1 MSFSDLLN
9 KPLPSVETDEEE
21 TTTLESADPEEMEG
35 DIGDGEE
42 GIEDDTEI
50 NQGDTTD
57 EACGDDDTECE
68 YGDDFEDDL
77 EDPEGDV
84 ASVIDDELD
93 DDEDDDELD
102 VDDLSS
108 EELDELDDELTDDYV
123 DDLVGDQDEITLSP
137 EEEMEADDMMST
149 AATTIVV
156 NDELNAQEKAEFLES
171 AEQLQIA
178 VNEGLL
184 LESDINDMMYDLG
197 MVTEGQKYNKKML
210 IRLDKKSKMKQLYSL
225 AVNVSACAHHDPDF
239 IKLKKV
245 LRVRKQLRAKLRK
258 KYHAEAMKRMKVYY
272 KRLTSSKSS
281 VLSKIGKKLSK

>member
-1 MSFSDLLN
+1 
-9 KPLPSVETDEEE
+9 
-21 TTTLESADPEEMEG
+21 
-35 DIGDGEE
+35 
-42 GIEDDTEI
+42 
-50 NQGDTTD
+50 
-57 EACGDDDTECE
+57 
-68 YGDDFEDDL
+68 
-77 EDPEGDV
+77 
-84 ASVIDDELD
+84 
-93 DDEDDDELD
+93 
-102 VDDLSS
+102 
-108 EELDELDDELTDDYV
+108 
-123 DDLVGDQDEITLSP
+123 
-137 EEEMEADDMMST
+137 MEADDMMST

-184 LESDINDMMYDLG
+184 LESDLDDLMYDLG
-197 MVTEGQKYNKKML
+197 MVTEGKNYNKKML

-281 VLSKIGKKLSK
+281 VLSNIGKKLSK

>member
-9 KPLPSVETDEEE
+9 KPLPSAETDEEE

-93 DDEDDDELD
+93 DDEDEDELD
-102 VDDLSS
+102 VDDLSG
-108 EELDELDDELTDDYV
+108 EELDALDDELTDDYV

-281 VLSKIGKKLSK
+281 VLSNIGKKLSK

>member
-1 MSFSDLLN
+1 
-9 KPLPSVETDEEE
+9 
-21 TTTLESADPEEMEG
+21 
-35 DIGDGEE
+35 
-42 GIEDDTEI
+42 
-50 NQGDTTD
+50 
-57 EACGDDDTECE
+57 
-68 YGDDFEDDL
+68 
-77 EDPEGDV
+77 
-84 ASVIDDELD
+84 
-93 DDEDDDELD
+93 
-102 VDDLSS
+102 
-108 EELDELDDELTDDYV
+108 
-123 DDLVGDQDEITLSP
+123 
-137 EEEMEADDMMST
+137 MMST

-197 MVTEGQKYNKKML
+197 MVTEGHKYNKKML

-281 VLSKIGKKLSK
+281 VLSNIGKKLSK

>member
-9 KPLPSVETDEEE
+9 KPLPSAQTDEEE
-21 TTTLESADPEEMEG
+21 ITTLESADPEELKG

-42 GIEDDTEI
+42 GVDDGTETK
-50 NQGDTTD
+50 QGDTTD
-57 EACGDDDTECE
+57 EACNKEENVDTEKCDGTKCE
-68 YGDDFEDDL
+68 DGDDFDDDDIEDDL

-93 DDEDDDELD
+93 DDEDEDELD

-108 EELDELDDELTDDYV
+108 EELDALDDELTDDFV
-123 DDLVGDQDEITLSP
+123 DDLAGEEDEVTLSP
-137 EEEMEADDMMST
+137 DEEIEADDMMST

-156 NDELNAQEKAEFLES
+156 NDELNATEKAEFLES

-184 LESDINDMMYDLG
+184 LESDIDDL
-197 MVTEGQKYNKKML
+197 
-210 IRLDKKSKMKQLYSL
+210 MKQLYSL
-225 AVNVSACAHHDPDF
+225 AVNVSACAHHDPDYL
-239 IKLKKV
+239 KLKKV
-245 LRVRKQLRAKLRK
+245 LRMRKQLRARLRK

>member
-1 MSFSDLLN
+1 MSFFDLLN
-9 KPLPSVETDEEE
+9 KPLPSAETDEEE

-42 GIEDDTEI
+42 GIEDDTET

-57 EACGDDDTECE
+57 EACGDDTECE

-197 MVTEGQKYNKKML
+197 MVTEGHKYNKKML

-281 VLSKIGKKLSK
+281 VLSNIGKKLSK

>member
-1 MSFSDLLN
+1 MSFFDLLN
-9 KPLPSVETDEEE
+9 KPLPSAETDEEE

-281 VLSKIGKKLSK
+281 VLSNIGKKLSK

>member
-9 KPLPSVETDEEE
+9 KPLPSAETDEEE

-77 EDPEGDV
+77 EDPEGDA

-108 EELDELDDELTDDYV
+108 EELDELDDELTDGYV

-272 KRLTSSKSS
+272 KRLTTSKSS
-281 VLSKIGKKLSK
+281 VLSNIGKKLSK

>member
-1 MSFSDLLN
+1 MSFFDLLN
-9 KPLPSVETDEEE
+9 KPLPSAETDEEE
-21 TTTLESADPEEMEG
+21 TTTLESADPEEMKG

-42 GIEDDTEI
+42 GIEDDTET

-57 EACGDDDTECE
+57 EACGDDTECE

-84 ASVIDDELD
+84 ASVIDDELE

-197 MVTEGQKYNKKML
+197 MVTEGHKYNKKML

-281 VLSKIGKKLSK
+281 VLSNIGKKLSK